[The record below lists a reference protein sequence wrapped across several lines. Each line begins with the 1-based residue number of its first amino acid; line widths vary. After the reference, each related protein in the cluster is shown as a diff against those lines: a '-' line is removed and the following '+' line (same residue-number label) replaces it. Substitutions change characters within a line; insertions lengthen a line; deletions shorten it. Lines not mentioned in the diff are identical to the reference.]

1 VTPTADEIR
10 RSLEV
15 RIAELETEL
24 RQLSAALDALTAAP
38 GTMTSDHEMRA
49 DAPRSAATATGA
61 DRLIPHA
68 IVRICQRWDA
78 EGRHAQAAAV
88 WQRDRWM
95 AAMPD
100 HAGMLRDLPNR
111 LDRSIVRQRVRDAPA
126 TTRGMFEAMVIVY
139 VWGWSVTSAG
149 VTRAQSALGASVE
162 RLGSALLAEREARR
176 SSRRLRG
183 AGRSASREGTRSR
196 LRLQVPLLRFTSRQ
210 PRSDSR
216 PARGGLARSGNGMS
230 LNPTRWS
237 ARTYAAYLSAMDGGR
252 PDSVSQATN
261 SRRSSLPTR
270 LLSAA
275 QFGHGR
281 AAAGGDGRG

>member
-1 VTPTADEIR
+1 MTPTADEIR

-24 RQLSAALDALTAAP
+24 RQLSAVLDALTAGP

-49 DAPRSAATATGA
+49 DASRSAATATGA

-111 LDRSIVRQRVRDAPA
+111 LDRSIVRQRVSDAPA
-126 TTRGMFEAMVIVY
+126 TTRGMFDAMVIVY
-139 VWGWSVTSAG
+139 AWGWSLTSVG
-149 VTRAQSALGASVE
+149 VTRAQSALGVGVE
-162 RLGSALLAEREARR
+162 RLGSALLAAREATRLGGP
-176 SSRRLRG
+176 RRLRG
-183 AGRSASREGTRSR
+183 VGRFASREGTRSL
-196 LRLQVPLLRFTSRQ
+196 LRLQVPLLRFTSRP

-216 PARGGLARSGNGMS
+216 PARGGLACSGSGIEPEPDPLERPDVRGIS
-230 LNPTRWS
+230 ERDGRVVVRTRYLKPPTRGDHLYRRGNPTR
-237 ARTYAAYLSAMDGGR
+237 
-252 PDSVSQATN
+252 
-261 SRRSSLPTR
+261 TR
-270 LLSAA
+270 HMV
-275 QFGHGR
+275 GPITHR
-281 AAAGGDGRG
+281 